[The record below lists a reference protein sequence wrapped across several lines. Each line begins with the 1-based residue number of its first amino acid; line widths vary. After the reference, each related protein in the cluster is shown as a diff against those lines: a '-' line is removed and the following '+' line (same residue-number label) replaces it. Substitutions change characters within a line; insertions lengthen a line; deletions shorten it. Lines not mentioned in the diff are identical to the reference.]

1 MKVNIDGSFAYTP
14 RADLDRGLQF
24 GESFQYQIRDEVGH
38 VSDVATVTIVIQALE
53 APQITGDSLSPVS
66 ENSAGA
72 VVGQVQATDPEG
84 TDSLIYTVDDPRFE
98 FVGNSLQLKD
108 TEALDFEIERSVSLS
123 VQVSDGN
130 GLSDSQSF
138 IVDVL
143 DVDDEAPTFVDV
155 PTLSVSEGAT
165 LPLDNTVLQVNDVD
179 TADADVTFVIRDQSG
194 GVVWA
199 DGNAL
204 DLQDTFTLEQLKN
217 EAVEYRHA
225 GAERSSGESYIEL
238 GVRDQ
243 QSELISIPRIGIEV
257 IPVNN
262 NDPVAQDQLATG
274 KHNTTTNMVVTADG
288 GMASTL
294 LHGVIDAD
302 LPDDS
307 FSVIVNN
314 TAMQFGTLTV
324 NDDGS
329 FAYTPRA
336 DLDRDMQFEE
346 SFQYQIVDAA
356 NHVSDA
362 ATVTIVIQ
370 ALEAPQITGDSLS
383 PVSENDA
390 GAVVGQVQAT
400 NPEGADSLIYSVDDP
415 RFEFVGDTL
424 KLKDSEALDFEIESS
439 VSLIVQASD
448 GNGLS
453 DSQTVIVDVLDE
465 NDAPQVDQ
473 PLGEQEL
480 DESSVVALD
489 VNTFTDQDND
499 PLRYS
504 LARENGQAL
513 PEWIVFDTDTNELSL
528 GVAPAEIST
537 AQLRLSVED
546 GRGGTAQMVFIVRY
560 FPEMEELPDTSAPEG
575 IDNGIV
581 EPSLGE
587 ASSFDET
594 LFEVSDTD
602 VEFVTPTALA
612 ALQTPDSSASAVS
625 DAAFSELDE
634 GRLEEDGSD
643 VVASLAVNTLLSVFD
658 NNETVGVQAQAQR
671 DNVLTEQLAS
681 RRQDLS
687 KSLQL
692 RAAPD
697 LFDQSINIAE
707 LFASAQAQDSGMYAS
722 LTQDFEKR
730 QLDSEETT
738 AASRAVVGSSLALTT
753 GVSIGYFLYLLRGGA
768 IMASML
774 TSLPAWRFVDPLPIL
789 TSLDDSDG
797 VDSES
802 LQSIVSG
809 EK

>member
-1 MKVNIDGSFAYTP
+1 M
-14 RADLDRGLQF
+14 
-24 GESFQYQIRDEVGH
+24 
-38 VSDVATVTIVIQALE
+38 
-53 APQITGDSLSPVS
+53 
-66 ENSAGA
+66 
-72 VVGQVQATDPEG
+72 VGQVQATNPEG
-84 TDSLIYTVDDPRFE
+84 ADSLIYTVDNPRFE
-98 FVGNSLQLKD
+98 FVDNTLQLKD
-108 TEALDFEIERSVSLS
+108 GEALDHETESSVTLI
-123 VQVSDGN
+123 VEVSDGN

-143 DVDDEAPTFVDV
+143 DVDDVTPTFVDA

-165 LPLDNTVLQVNDVD
+165 LPLNNTALQVSDVD
-179 TADADVTFVIRDQSG
+179 TDDADVTFVIRDQSG
-194 GVVWA
+194 GVIWA
-199 DGNAL
+199 NGSAL

-217 EAVEYRHA
+217 GAVEYRHA
-225 GAERSSGESYIEL
+225 GGERSSGESYIEL
-238 GVRDQ
+238 GIRDQ

-257 IPVNN
+257 TPNN
-262 NDPVAQDQLATG
+262 DNDPVAQDQLATG
-274 KHNTTTNMVVTADG
+274 KHNTTINMVVTIDG
-288 GMASTL
+288 EMASTL
-294 LHGVIDAD
+294 LHGVVDAD

-314 TAMQFGTLTV
+314 TAMRFGTLTV

-329 FAYTPRA
+329 FAYTPLA
-336 DLDRDMQFEE
+336 DLDRGMQFEE

-400 NPEGADSLIYSVDDP
+400 NPEGADSLIYTVDDP
-415 RFEFVGDTL
+415 RFEFVGNTL

-439 VSLIVQASD
+439 VSLIVQVFD

-473 PLGEQEL
+473 LLGEQEL
-480 DESSVVALD
+480 DENSVVALD
-489 VNTFTDQDND
+489 ANTFIDQDND

-528 GVAPAEIST
+528 GVAPNDIST
-537 AQLRLSVED
+537 AQLRLTVDD

-560 FPEMEELPDTSAPEG
+560 FPEMEELPDPSAPED

-587 ASSFDET
+587 ASGEASSFDEI

-602 VEFVTPTALA
+602 VEFVTPTALV

-625 DAAFSELDE
+625 DAAISELNE
-634 GRLEEDGSD
+634 GRLEEDGSE
-643 VVASLAVNTLLSVFD
+643 VIASLAVNTLLSVFD
-658 NNETVGVQAQAQR
+658 NNETGDFQAQALR

-697 LFDQSINIAE
+697 IFDQSINIAE
-707 LFASAQAQDSGMYAS
+707 LFALAQAQDTSMYAS